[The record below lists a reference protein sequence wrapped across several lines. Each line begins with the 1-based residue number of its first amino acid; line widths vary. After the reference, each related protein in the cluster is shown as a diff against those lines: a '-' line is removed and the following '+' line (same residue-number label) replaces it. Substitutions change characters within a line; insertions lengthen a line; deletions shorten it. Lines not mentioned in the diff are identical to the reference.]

1 MRPLCCFILFIFL
14 SNVRILSQDTVA
26 KVLRVDSLPEE
37 GVLLDKDWKFFSGDN
52 PAYANPK
59 YDDRSWETI
68 NPTLDIYDLPQ
79 IPKSGIGWFR
89 LRLLIDSSLDR
100 QLVLIIQQSGA
111 SEIYLDGQLIHRFG
125 ILSSNPANVKAYDP
139 LWKPVSFP
147 VKKNTIQVLA
157 IRFALQPNIRY
168 TTMYET
174 NNHALWIQVKDVESA
189 VSFYGQHASRFGWF
203 HIILMGVCI
212 LFCVLHFAFYLFYS
226 SQKANFYFAL
236 FALFYVMA
244 LFRSTRNK
252 I

>member
-1 MRPLCCFILFIFL
+1 MKIFYFL
-14 SNVRILSQDTVA
+14 LLLVFTSASKSFSQDSSNEATHLT
-26 KVLRVDSLPEE
+26 KVPLE
-37 GVLLDKDWKFFSGDN
+37 GMLLDKGWKFFAGDN
-52 PAYANPK
+52 PAYANPA
-59 YDDRSWETI
+59 YDDGGWETI

-111 SEIYLDGQLIHRFG
+111 SEIYLDGQLIHPFG
-125 ILSSNPANVKAYDP
+125 VISSNPANVKAYDP

-244 LFRSTRNK
+244 LLRSTRNK